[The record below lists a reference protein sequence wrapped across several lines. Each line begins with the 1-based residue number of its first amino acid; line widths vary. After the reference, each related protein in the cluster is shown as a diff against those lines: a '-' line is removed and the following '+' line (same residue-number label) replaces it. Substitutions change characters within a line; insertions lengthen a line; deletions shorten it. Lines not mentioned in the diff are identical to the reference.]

1 MKALFP
7 ASATFA
13 DGLVLRRAIRGVRG
27 QVSET
32 VAIFFGAGLALG
44 LAPILVLAL
53 LLVRER
59 TARRAA
65 EAALAARRDEAAD
78 QAARLELLDRRRAA
92 IAPIESLWLAWASG
106 GRPGEAL
113 LADAAR
119 ALAEARLLFAGH
131 LQTELDEAVLLI
143 VEHVRGRSWQ
153 RAAIEAGRRNERAD
167 LIDEEIA
174 REHRLKPRIAELRDR
189 LADAARMS

>member
-13 DGLVLRRAIRGVRG
+13 DGLVLRRAIGGVRG
-27 QVSET
+27 QVSES

-44 LAPILVLAL
+44 LFLVLLLAL

-59 TARRAA
+59 TARRTA
-65 EAALAARRDEAAD
+65 EAALAARRDEASD
-78 QAARLELLDRRRAA
+78 RAARLDLLDRRRAA
-92 IAPIESLWLAWASG
+92 IAPIESLWLAWAGG

-119 ALAEARLLFAGH
+119 ALTEARLLFAGH
-131 LQTELDEAVLLI
+131 LQAELDETVLLI
-143 VEHVRGRSWQ
+143 VEHVRGQGWQ
-153 RAAIEAGRRNERAD
+153 RAAVEAGRRDERAD

-174 REHRLKPRIAELRDR
+174 RERKLKPRIADLRVR

>member
-1 MKALFP
+1 
-7 ASATFA
+7 
-13 DGLVLRRAIRGVRG
+13 V
-27 QVSET
+27 
-32 VAIFFGAGLALG
+32 IFLGAGLALC
-44 LAPILVLAL
+44 LALLLILAL

-59 TARRAA
+59 AARRAA
-65 EAALAARRDEAAD
+65 EAALSAKDDIAAH

-119 ALAEARLLFAGH
+119 ALAEARLLFATH
-131 LQTELDEAVLLI
+131 LQAELDEAVLLI
-143 VEHVRGRSWQ
+143 VEHVRGQSWQ
-153 RAAIEAGRRNERAD
+153 RAAIEAGRHDERAD
-167 LIDEEIA
+167 LIDQEIA
-174 REHRLKPRIAELRDR
+174 REHRLKPRIADLRVR